1 MKLPALT
8 AFHFFTIAAKTQS
21 FVHAAR
27 LLHVTHGAVSRQV
40 RQLEESIGVELFE
53 RRNRAVFLNDAGKL
67 LYQVTGPFFEQLES
81 TVYRL
86 QHESREDDCCLL

>member
-53 RRNRAVFLNDAGKL
+53 RRNRAVFLNDAGS
-67 LYQVTGPFFEQLES
+67 FS
-81 TVYRL
+81 TK
-86 QHESREDDCCLL
+86 